1 MKEIEFSRWLFE
13 LPAKQHSQFRPS
25 GSTFLPCLGLPSK
38 SHRENSISS
47 MLLESP
53 HQVDM
58 KNVVKCQ
65 KHFFGYF
72 NALKTHGDFYVT
84 HVLLYGSLVDRLAR
98 VVEIRFYLMSLKFK
112 SSSFYTKQY
121 TVSMSIVSKTA
132 KKVQILIC
140 FVYENIKNYPQEQDT
155 LAKLIIF
162 SVTALTAKILDFI
175 RQNCNSEG
183 FCRNKTSVRFW
194 EDFF

>member
-1 MKEIEFSRWLFE
+1 MEEIEFSRWLFE
-13 LPAKQHSQFRPS
+13 GRLRQCKNVLPDGLNWLCYFA
-25 GSTFLPCLGLPSK
+25 GSSK
-38 SHRENSISS
+38 SHRENSISFIF
-47 MLLESP
+47 LESP

-140 FVYENIKNYPQEQDT
+140 FVYEYIKNYPQE
-155 LAKLIIF
+155 
-162 SVTALTAKILDFI
+162 
-175 RQNCNSEG
+175 
-183 FCRNKTSVRFW
+183 
-194 EDFF
+194 